1 MSFKPTKTY
10 ISFEPVDAPN
20 VSPGGIIAPESY
32 KSSNKPDAE
41 EIKPARRAKVL
52 AVGPGKM
59 VMGAWK
65 ECSVKPGDYIQL
77 MPNAF
82 IVEVTVNG
90 QHIYIV
96 DDEFVAGTFEESDII
111 SRPVEPKK
119 EEKRIQVLS

>member
-1 MSFKPTKTY
+1 MFKPTKTY
-10 ISFEPVDAPN
+10 ISFTPVDAPN

-32 KSSNKPDAE
+32 KTTNKPDAE
-41 EIKPARRAKVL
+41 EVKPARRAKVL
-52 AVGPGKM
+52 AVGPGKQ

-65 ECSVKPGDYIQL
+65 EVSVKVGDYIQL

-96 DDEFVAGTFEESDII
+96 DDEFVAGTFDESDII
-111 SRPVEPKK
+111 ARVPEQKK
-119 EEKRIQVLS
+119 EANRIQVLS